1 MDLGIKVKCNEF
13 EMLYHKFKNTTISK
27 KDLKTMKR
35 LLNDLIYFLKKEAK
49 RNTSDDI
56 DTLITKYQ
64 KMYDELCN
72 T

>member
-1 MDLGIKVKCNEF
+1 MDLGIRVKCNEY
-13 EMLYHKFKNTTISK
+13 ETLYYKFKNTNISK

-35 LLNDLIYFLKKEAK
+35 LLNDLIYFLKKETK

-56 DTLITKYQ
+56 DNIITKYQ
-64 KMYDELCN
+64 KMYNDLCN